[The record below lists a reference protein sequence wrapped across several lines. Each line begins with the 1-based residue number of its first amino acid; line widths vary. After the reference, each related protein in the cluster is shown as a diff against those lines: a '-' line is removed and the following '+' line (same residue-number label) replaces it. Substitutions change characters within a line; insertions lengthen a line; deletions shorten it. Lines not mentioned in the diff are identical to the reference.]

1 LAISIC
7 SGELTVSGYPFSQIV
22 LGQGSFY
29 NHRFAK
35 FFKGGFMK
43 RSLIAAVLMSVLAIF
58 SVGSVGESQ
67 AAEKELVIGSVQDLS
82 GPWSSSGKPIIAG
95 RADYARYVNEKLG
108 GVDGAKFKVISMDTG
123 YNIDREISA
132 YKKFL
137 DVDRALFMIN
147 ANSAAAYAI
156 NNMMEESKRGMPF
169 THTAEPT
176 IIFRGKGSWYFG
188 STATA
193 ADGTVGLIRWWIED
207 VWKKREPPRIGLVNS
222 DVAPGQVS
230 ALYAREV
237 MQERGIPPA
246 AEFLIPPMPMDISN
260 FAMQMRKA
268 NLDMVVGLQTNAGWT
283 VTLRDLGKFSVP
295 ATRVVSCCLSDRDI
309 KTLGPNAAG
318 IYVGFNT
325 PIWSDTDVPAV
336 KLIRKLRAEW
346 GINEP
351 ADVNYFWGWMQGA
364 IVCEAITR
372 AVKKAGSFEKFN
384 MDIDK
389 ARHLIRDVMEND
401 MKGFDAMGMC
411 RPLQYE
417 PNDHRP
423 FDASRFYHVESDLSL
438 KFIPNPGPWPMA
450 EKYKNTKWW
459 LDAMA
464 KAKK

>member
-1 LAISIC
+1 
-7 SGELTVSGYPFSQIV
+7 
-22 LGQGSFY
+22 
-29 NHRFAK
+29 
-35 FFKGGFMK
+35 MK
-43 RSLIAAVLMSVLAIF
+43 RSLIVLMSILSISMLWGLGV
-58 SVGSVGESQ
+58 SQ
-67 AAEKELVIGSVQDLS
+67 AAEKELIIGSVQDLS
-82 GPWSSSGKPIIAG
+82 GPWSSSGKPIAAG

-108 GVDGAKFKVISMDTG
+108 GVDGVKFRVVTMDTG
-123 YNIDREISA
+123 YNVDREISA

-156 NNMMEESKRGMPF
+156 NNMMEESGRGMPF
-169 THTAEPT
+169 THTSEPT
-176 IIFRGKGSWYFG
+176 IVFRGKGSWYFG

-193 ADGTVGLIRWWIED
+193 ADGTVALIRWWIED
-207 VWKKREPPRIGLVNS
+207 AWKKKEPPMIGLVNS

-230 ALYAREV
+230 ALYSREV
-237 MQERGIPPA
+237 LQERGIPVA

-283 VTLRDLGKFSVP
+283 VTLRDMGKFSVS
-295 ATRVVSCCLSDRDI
+295 ATRLATCCLSDRDI
-309 KTLGPNAAG
+309 ATLGPIAAG
-318 IYVGFNT
+318 MYVGFNT
-325 PIWSDTDVPAV
+325 PIWSDTDIPGVM
-336 KLIRKLRAEW
+336 LIRKIRAEW
-346 GINEP
+346 GNNEP

-364 IVCEAITR
+364 IVCEAIAR

-384 MDIDK
+384 EDINK
-389 ARHLIRDVMEND
+389 ARHLVRDVMEND
-401 MKGFDAMGMC
+401 MKGFNAMGLC
-411 RPLQYE
+411 PPLQYE

-423 FDASRFYHVESDLSL
+423 YDAPRLYHVEPDLSL
-438 KFIPNPGPWPMA
+438 KPVPNFPGPWPMP